1 MKIHAIQ
8 TGIVQV
14 KTAFLA
20 GSAKAPGD

>member
-14 KTAFLA
+14 KTAFLS
-20 GSAKAPGD
+20 GSAKAG